1 MDIGNWS
8 KGQVAAFI
16 VFVLLIFSIPLGT
29 ILVKQSQI
37 FNSGAAGPTKPTP
50 SANKTATI
58 PKEVPAISPVGEL
71 EKYLSSSS
79 ANTSPTTSPTPT
91 NAPSLSFGP
100 TLNIKINI
108 EGRPQGKQSTKAFVG
123 IAPGATA
130 SAQPKFLL
138 SFTVDFP
145 DSGSFDGLSLAGLD
159 RTSIYTAYIKGPSQI
174 DSAATFSLGPAATSL
189 NEGQPIT
196 LLSGDLNDDN
206 TINAADYIIAKA
218 LLGKKASDPEFNIRV
233 DFNQDGMINAFDLSY
248 ITKNFGKTGNSGT
261 WYSPAPTASSS
272 AIPSTTP
279 TPATG
284 STMQT
289 GGYWIL
295 IP

>member
-16 VFVLLIFSIPLGT
+16 GFILLIFSIPLGT

-37 FNSGAAGPTKPTP
+37 FNSGAAGPTTKPTP
-50 SANKTATI
+50 NANKTATT
-58 PKEVPAISPVGEL
+58 PKEVPATSPVGEL
-71 EKYLSSSS
+71 EKYLSTSST
-79 ANTSPTTSPTPT
+79 NISPV
-91 NAPSLSFGP
+91 PSLSFGP

-123 IAPGATA
+123 IAPGATS

-189 NEGQPIT
+189 NGGQPIT

-206 TINAADYIIAKA
+206 TINAADYSIAKA
-218 LLGKKASDPEFNIRV
+218 LLGKKASDPEFNARV
-233 DFNQDGMINAFDLSY
+233 DFNQDGVINAFDLSY
-248 ITKNFGKTGNSGT
+248 ITKNLGKTGNSGT